1 MEYITLNQDP
11 IDTIIDDIGFG
22 RFHIV
27 ALLGLGLRSFTRGT
41 AYSLLAILEPYFQ
54 CEFGLTLFIAS
65 LFVTSYM
72 VVRTVSSGLLGLLAD
87 KYGRRNIMILSYIM
101 SAFLALLQ
109 TLSNSYA
116 CIAIIQASK
125 GLFQNAQFLVYP
137 YLLEIIPKSKR
148 KYLSFLEILFV
159 SGFLFCILISKICLE
174 YLSWQWI
181 VVFSELIPILLCAA
195 AVSFMPQSPR
205 YLLAQGD
212 KDGAA
217 HALARI
223 AVLNKHGG
231 LSYDTVVQEYKQIID
246 DSVNSNLDD
255 DDARPDDVDEAHNGG
270 NTTENKAKIVTN
282 KIDSTLDGSII
293 ENEPPPSMTFENW
306 KRVIMVS
313 VIRLVVQVCRS
324 ALTFGSTQ
332 VYGKKTAPAA
342 TCGDCAASIQYGN
355 ALSVST
361 GIIVSF
367 ALAYNFIGQIPRRLS
382 LQVLIS
388 GIFACAVPFYFK
400 LSSLVQY
407 ALFFTS
413 TTIADSLFIVMFV
426 YSSEVVPTSIR
437 GTAVGIEAAAGNL
450 GQLIG
455 SIIVFSAMHLEF
467 TVCLIVMHA
476 LVGICLLTIFLFAVE
491 TKDTS
496 LK

>member
-101 SAFLALLQ
+101 SAFLAVLQ

-195 AVSFMPQSPR
+195 AVSCMPQSPR

-246 DSVNSNLDD
+246 DS
-255 DDARPDDVDEAHNGG
+255 
-270 NTTENKAKIVTN
+270 
-282 KIDSTLDGSII
+282 IDSTLDGSII

-388 GIFACAVPFYFK
+388 GIFVCAVPFYFK

-407 ALFFTS
+407 AVFFTS